1 MKIISID
8 VGIKNLAYCLL
19 DLQQQPHHHENNSN
33 TSSLNIIKWDS
44 INLCEKEGKGLTKK
58 NVCHDN
64 DCKKKAKYYFYIDAE
79 CAELDHKMYICS
91 QHAKKVEN
99 KQEIIEEEKIDKEKS
114 ANKMDLVSIGVAIKK
129 HFDTHF
135 ITDIINDIDHIVIE
149 NQISPIATR
158 MKTIQ
163 GMIMQYFIMK
173 GITSIT
179 FASAINKLKAFTIDK
194 KTSYKDRKKLGIEVT
209 KKILTLLPL
218 LNTKTD
224 YFINHQKKDD
234 LADSFLQGVWYLQSI
249 KKLDLIKI

>member
-19 DLQQQPHHHENNSN
+19 DLQEQHDTN
-33 TSSLNIIKWDS
+33 TSSSALNIIKWDS

-58 NVCHDN
+58 NVCHDD

-91 QHAKKVEN
+91 QHAKKIEN
-99 KQEIIEEEKIDKEKS
+99 KQEIIEEEKINKEKS

-135 ITDIINDIDHIVIE
+135 SADDNINNIDHIVIE

-209 KKILTLLPL
+209 KKILNLLPL

>member
-19 DLQQQPHHHENNSN
+19 DLQEQHDAN
-33 TSSLNIIKWDS
+33 TYSSALNINIIKWDS
-44 INLCEKEGKGLTKK
+44 INLCEKEGKGMTK
-58 NVCHDN
+58 NVCHDD

-91 QHAKKVEN
+91 QHAKKIEN
-99 KQEIIEEEKIDKEKS
+99 KQEIVEEDIEKIKEKS

-135 ITDIINDIDHIVIE
+135 SADDNINNINHIVIE

>member
-1 MKIISID
+1 M
-8 VGIKNLAYCLL
+8 Y
-19 DLQQQPHHHENNSN
+19 
-33 TSSLNIIKWDS
+33 
-44 INLCEKEGKGLTKK
+44 LC
-58 NVCHDN
+58 N
-64 DCKKKAKYYFYIDAE
+64 
-79 CAELDHKMYICS
+79 
-91 QHAKKVEN
+91 QHAKKIEN
-99 KQEIIEEEKIDKEKS
+99 KNEINNENEEKKEKKEKEKS

-129 HFDTHF
+129 QFDTHF
-135 ITDIINDIDHIVIE
+135 SDIINDIDHIVIE

-209 KKILTLLPL
+209 KKILNLLPL
-218 LNTKTD
+218 LNTNID